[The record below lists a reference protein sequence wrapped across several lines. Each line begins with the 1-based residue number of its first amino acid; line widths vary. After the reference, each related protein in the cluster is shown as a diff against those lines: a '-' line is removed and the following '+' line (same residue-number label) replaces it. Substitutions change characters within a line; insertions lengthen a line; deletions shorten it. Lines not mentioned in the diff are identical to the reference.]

1 MRGRA
6 GVGQT
11 DGSHTAVPFSNNQPL
26 STNHQERSVAT
37 ASSNGVMSTGPTFNV
52 AIDLDGV
59 LTEHPRPLAWA
70 ANAEFGLELPESAF
84 VDSAGL
90 NVPEEV
96 RDWVYGP
103 EGPASELLPA
113 AEAQEFIARVIELVG
128 IEHIRILTARP
139 ELSAEMTRAW
149 LRRNG
154 FPTTN
159 ILFSDD
165 KATVAREEGCTYA
178 VEDSVR
184 HARSYAEK
192 GFKVFLLMTPT
203 TPPIDDHANIHRV
216 KTLMAIVSHI
226 EEALELERIQSSLS
240 GHGVGGRPKIVV
252 ADQIDPAA
260 RERLVKSAEVVDV
273 EGTDLPTLLA
283 ALPEADALI
292 VRSETQVTAE
302 VIAAGPHLR
311 VVARAGVGVDN
322 VDLDAATR
330 AGVLVLNTPGAN
342 RISAGEHAIA
352 LLLAVTRQL
361 VIADAS
367 TRAGRW
373 ERKLLRP
380 IDLAGRTV
388 GVVGLGR
395 VGTVVA
401 TRLKAFDME
410 VIAYDPFISAD
421 RFADLGV
428 VACDYMEML
437 TRVDVITFH
446 VPSTDATRHMLD
458 ADRIALMRPGS
469 IVINAAR
476 GDIVDQDALA
486 AALRSGHLWAAGVDV
501 FPQEP
506 ARESPLFDLPNV
518 VLSPHTG
525 GSSAEALA
533 NVGEMMSTTTLAAL
547 AGQAVPNAVNLPPA
561 SLLAEDLQR
570 LTRVAGAAGHLLSV
584 IQAELPSALQV
595 TVRGLVQADVVEHV
609 LGSALAESLSRWTGR
624 RVTPVNARLVAH
636 DLGVEVRALTGT
648 AEAATEPSF
657 SFEAS
662 GEVSHHVRV
671 SWDRHTAGIVEVD
684 RFALDRALAGE
695 VMITHHRDVPGIIGR
710 IGTIIGLYGINIAGM
725 QVGRHHR
732 GGEALMV
739 VNVDDEIPSA
749 ALDDIMAIPG
759 VETAYK
765 VSLPNQP
772 PRAGGV
778 RQLAGV

>member
-1 MRGRA
+1 M
-6 GVGQT
+6 
-11 DGSHTAVPFSNNQPL
+11 
-26 STNHQERSVAT
+26 AT
-37 ASSNGVMSTGPTFNV
+37 PSSNGTVPSGPTFNV

-59 LTEHPRPLAWA
+59 LTEHPRPLARA
-70 ANAEFGLELPESAF
+70 ANAQFGLDLPESAF

-90 NVPEEV
+90 DVPESV

-103 EGPASELLPA
+103 DGPASELLPA

-154 FPTTN
+154 FPSTN

-184 HARSYAEK
+184 HARSYAEQ

-203 TPPIDDHANIHRV
+203 TPPIDDHPNIHRV

-226 EEALELERIQSSLS
+226 EEALELERVQSSLS
-240 GHGVGGRPKIVV
+240 GRGADGRPKIVV

-260 RERLVKSAEVVDV
+260 RERLMARAEVVDV
-273 EGTDLPTLLA
+273 DGTDLQALLA
-283 ALPEADALI
+283 VLPEADALV
-292 VRSETQVTAE
+292 VRSETQVTAG

-311 VVARAGVGVDN
+311 VIARAGVGVDN
-322 VDLDAATR
+322 VDLEAATR

-361 VIADAS
+361 AIADS
-367 TRAGRW
+367 GTRAGRW
-373 ERKLLRP
+373 ERKLLKP

-395 VGTVVA
+395 VGSVVA
-401 TRLKAFDME
+401 SRLKAFEME
-410 VIAYDPFISAD
+410 VLAYDPFVAPG
-421 RFADLGV
+421 RFTHLGV

-437 TRVDVITFH
+437 SRVDVLTFH

-458 ADRIALMRPGS
+458 ADRIARMRPGS

-486 AALRSGHLWAAGVDV
+486 AALRSGHLWGAGVDV

-506 ARESPLFDLPNV
+506 CRESPLFDLSNV
-518 VLSPHTG
+518 VLTPHTG

-570 LTRVAGAAGHLLSV
+570 LTGVAGAAGHLLSV
-584 IQAELPSALQV
+584 IQAELPAAFQV

-671 SWDRHTAGIVEVD
+671 SWDRHVAGIVEVD

-695 VMITHHRDVPGIIGR
+695 VLITHHRDVPGIIGR
-710 IGTIIGLYGINIAGM
+710 VGTIIGLYRINIAGM

-739 VNVDDEIPSA
+739 VNVDSEIPAA
-749 ALDDIMAIPG
+749 ALEEIMTIPG

-765 VSLPNQP
+765 VSLPSQP
-772 PRAGGV
+772 LRAGGV
-778 RQLAGV
+778 RQLAGT

>member
-1 MRGRA
+1 M
-6 GVGQT
+6 
-11 DGSHTAVPFSNNQPL
+11 
-26 STNHQERSVAT
+26 AT
-37 ASSNGVMSTGPTFNV
+37 ASPNGVPSSSPTFNV

-59 LTEHPRPLAWA
+59 LTEHPRPLARA
-70 ANAEFGLELPESAF
+70 ANAEFGLDLPESAF

-90 NVPEEV
+90 NVPESV

-103 EGPASELLPA
+103 NGPASELRPA

-149 LRRNG
+149 LRRHG

-165 KATVAREEGCTYA
+165 KATVARSEGCTYA

-184 HARSYAEK
+184 HARSYAEQ

-203 TPPIDDHANIHRV
+203 TPPIDEQPNIHRV

-226 EEALELERIQSSLS
+226 EEALELERIQTSLS
-240 GHGVGGRPKIVV
+240 GHGTGGRPKIVV
-252 ADQIDPAA
+252 ADQIDPGA
-260 RERLVKSAEVVDV
+260 RERLMGSAEVVDV
-273 EGTDLPTLLA
+273 DGTDLPALLA
-283 ALPEADALI
+283 TLHDADALV
-292 VRSETQVTAE
+292 VRSETEVTAE

-311 VVARAGVGVDN
+311 VIARAGVGVDN
-322 VDLDAATR
+322 VDLEAATR

-342 RISAGEHAIA
+342 RISAGEHTIA

-361 VIADAS
+361 AIADS
-367 TRAGRW
+367 GTRAGRW
-373 ERKLLRP
+373 ERKLLRSV
-380 IDLAGRTV
+380 DLAGKTV

-395 VGTVVA
+395 VGAVVA
-401 TRLKAFDME
+401 SRLKAFDME
-410 VIAYDPFISAD
+410 VLAYDPFISPE
-421 RFADLGV
+421 RFTQLGV

-446 VPSTDATRHMLD
+446 VPSTESTRHMLD
-458 ADRIALMRPGS
+458 ADRIGMMRPGS

-486 AALRSGHLWAAGVDV
+486 AALRSGHLWGAGVDV
-501 FPQEP
+501 FPHEP

-518 VLSPHTG
+518 VLTPHTG

-561 SLLAEDLQR
+561 SLLAADLQR
-570 LTRVAGAAGHLLSV
+570 LTGVAGAAGHLLSV
-584 IQAELPSALQV
+584 IQSDLPSTFQV

-636 DLGVEVRALTGT
+636 DLGIDVRALTGT
-648 AEAATEPSF
+648 AEPATEPSF

-671 SWDRHTAGIVEVD
+671 SWDRHVAGIVEVD

-695 VMITHHRDVPGIIGR
+695 VLITHHDDKPGLIGR
-710 IGTIIGLYGINIAGM
+710 VGTIIGLYRINIAGM
-725 QVGRHHR
+725 QLGRHHR

-739 VNVDDEIPSA
+739 MNVDDEIPQA
-749 ALDDIMAIPG
+749 ALDEILSIPG
-759 VETAYK
+759 VRTAYK

-772 PRAGGV
+772 LRAGGM